1 MHFEVPKLPHSL
13 KEFAAHYLMIVVSIL
28 TALGLEAAVQHFHHA
43 HAAEAAQQAMEAEL
57 RANLED
63 LRGSNADNVKR
74 LKPLDELAT
83 LLLKDFDDG
92 VPEAQIRQQIAERA
106 KAGVDLG
113 LYYPR
118 LRHEAWDVAVA
129 NQSAS
134 YLPPDVLR
142 RLSIAYTAQREI
154 TLGGLTPFLDMPA
167 FVDAMTDARIGASD
181 PRAFL
186 HAVRQAAT
194 TVRGATQKLAQLEQD
209 LAQALPAE
217 DVAPARAA
225 SAAPGA
231 SPAASH

>member
-1 MHFEVPKLPHSL
+1 MHFEVPKLPHSIR
-13 KEFAAHYLMIVVSIL
+13 EFFAHYVMIVVSIL

-63 LRGSNADNVKR
+63 LRQSNADNLKR
-74 LKPLDELAT
+74 LRPLEELAM

-92 VPEAQIRQQIAERA
+92 VPEAQIRQQIVDRA

-134 YLPPDVLR
+134 YLAPDTLR
-142 RLSIAYTAQREI
+142 RFSVAYTAQREI

-167 FVDAMTDARIGASD
+167 FVDAMTDARIGAAD

-209 LAQALPAE
+209 LSQALPAE
-217 DVAPARAA
+217 A
-225 SAAPGA
+225 AAPDRPA
-231 SPAASH
+231 SPAAAVSSVASR